1 MMAQQIIVIRFV
13 KNIKK
18 RMCGLRLYIF
28 KIGGSF
34 ARNIGVENAT
44 GKHISFLDSD
54 DWLDD
59 SAIEYLYNKLVE
71 YDADISIGN
80 YLQCIQ
86 ETQEW
91 LFHVYQSPYYEKCWN
106 SIQLL
111 EELPYLETVDFSY
124 THVWGRIYK
133 KELFATIRSP
143 INISCEDL
151 AVNYQ
156 LYGKAKKMCMSISSL
171 LYGENIVI
179 VSLQIILKNIYWIV
193 CKYWMNG

>member
-18 RMCGLRLYIF
+18 RMRGLRLYIF
-28 KIGGSF
+28 KIGDSF

-44 GKHISFLDSD
+44 GKYISFLDSD

-111 EELPYLETVDFSY
+111 EELPYLETVDFS
-124 THVWGRIYK
+124 
-133 KELFATIRSP
+133 
-143 INISCEDL
+143 
-151 AVNYQ
+151 
-156 LYGKAKKMCMSISSL
+156 
-171 LYGENIVI
+171 
-179 VSLQIILKNIYWIV
+179 
-193 CKYWMNG
+193 